1 MSKPSRSSQQGVL
14 KETAKVKGD
23 QAPKLKGARGTL
35 YAVGIGPGD
44 PELMTLKAVR
54 LIRDNDLILVP
65 KGKEDGESLALSIVR
80 PVVELDGKEV
90 REIHFPMTKGS
101 QRDILLP
108 EARKLLSDMDAGRD
122 AVFITLG
129 DPVLYSTFFHLM
141 DALSSIDEDV
151 NVVLVPGVSSVMAAG
166 AAAGQALALA
176 SDKVAI
182 LPATYKE
189 GLRRALEEFDTVVL
203 MKTHRV
209 MDEVKGLLQ
218 EMGLMERAWYV
229 ARVGLDG
236 EVVKKL
242 SEVTDDELNYFSI
255 VIVRT

>member
-1 MSKPSRSSQQGVL
+1 MDK
-14 KETAKVKGD
+14 KMNK
-23 QAPKLKGARGTL
+23 GTL

-80 PVVELDGKEV
+80 GAVPLDGKEV
-90 REIHFPMTKGS
+90 REIHFPMKKGS

-108 EARKLLSDMDAGRD
+108 EARKLLSDMDAGRT

-129 DPVLYSTFFHLM
+129 DPVLYSTFFHLL
-141 DALSSIDEDV
+141 DAVTSLDKHV
-151 NVVLVPGVSSVMAAG
+151 RVLLVPGVTSVMAAC
-166 AAAGQALALA
+166 AATGQALALS

-182 LPATYKE
+182 IPAVYKE
-189 GLRRALEEFDTVVL
+189 GLRHALLEFDTVVL

-209 MDEVKGLLQ
+209 MDDVKGQLRD
-218 EMGLMERAWYV
+218 MGLMESAWYV
-229 ARVGLDG
+229 ARAGQPE
-236 EVVKKL
+236 EVVKPL
-242 SEVTDDELNYFSI
+242 SEVSDDDLDYFSI
-255 VIVRT
+255 VIVKK

>member
-1 MSKPSRSSQQGVL
+1 MDK
-14 KETAKVKGD
+14 
-23 QAPKLKGARGTL
+23 GTL

-44 PELMTLKAVR
+44 PELLTLKAVR

-65 KGKEDGESLALSIVR
+65 KGREDGESLALSIVR
-80 PVVELDGKEV
+80 QAVDLGGKEV
-90 REIHFPMTKGS
+90 REIHFPMKKGS
-101 QRDILLP
+101 VRDVLKA
-108 EARKLLSDMDAGRD
+108 EAEQLLSELAEGRD

-141 DALSSIDEDV
+141 DAVSSIDKDV
-151 NVVLVPGVSSVMAAG
+151 GVVLVPGVSSVMAAG

-176 SDKVAI
+176 SDRVAI
-182 LPATYKE
+182 LPATYRQ

-209 MDEVKGLLQ
+209 MDEVRGLLRD
-218 EMGLMERAWYV
+218 MGLMERAWYV
-229 ARVGLDG
+229 ARVGLSG
-236 EVVKKL
+236 EVVKPL
-242 SEVTDDELNYFSI
+242 SELNDDELDYFSI

>member
-1 MSKPSRSSQQGVL
+1 MDK
-14 KETAKVKGD
+14 KINK
-23 QAPKLKGARGTL
+23 GTL

-44 PELMTLKAVR
+44 PELLTLKAVR

-80 PVVELDGKEV
+80 QAVDLGGKEV
-90 REIHFPMTKGS
+90 REIHFPMKKGS

-141 DALSSIDEDV
+141 DAVSSLDEGV
-151 NVVLVPGVSSVMAAG
+151 SVEIVPGVSSVMAAG

-176 SDKVAI
+176 SDRVAI
-182 LPATYKE
+182 LPATYGQ
-189 GLRRALEEFDTVVL
+189 GLERALKEFDTVVL

-209 MDEVKGLLQ
+209 MDEVKGLLR

-229 ARVGLDG
+229 ARAGLPE
-236 EVVKKL
+236 EVVKPL
-242 SEVTDDELNYFSI
+242 SELREDELDYFSI

>member
-1 MSKPSRSSQQGVL
+1 MDK
-14 KETAKVKGD
+14 KMNK
-23 QAPKLKGARGTL
+23 GTL

-54 LIRDNDLILVP
+54 LIKDNDLILVP
-65 KGKEDGESLALSIVR
+65 KGREDGESLALSIVR
-80 PVVELDGKEV
+80 KAVELDGKEV
-90 REIHFPMTKGS
+90 RDIHFPMTKGS
-101 QRDILLP
+101 QRDLLLP

-141 DALSSIDEDV
+141 DALESLDKDV
-151 NVVLVPGVSSVMAAG
+151 SVLLVPGVSSVMAAG
-166 AAAGQALALA
+166 AAAGQALALG
-176 SDKVAI
+176 SDRVAI
-182 LPATYKE
+182 LPATYRQ
-189 GLRRALEEFDTVVL
+189 GLKRALLEFDTVVL

-209 MDEVKGLLQ
+209 MDEVRAMLS
-218 EMGLMERAWYV
+218 EAGLMERAWYV

-242 SEVTDDELNYFSI
+242 SELSDDELDYFSI
-255 VIVRT
+255 VIVRKG